1 MFQPLIDQGR
11 DMIRRLYASAEQGRD
26 AAPEASKIRP
36 SELEAWDS
44 AARGIIRTLFGADAA
59 ELAWWQALAE
69 RRAALVGEA
78 MRKDIKRGEYLG
90 LIDFFHLAIGVL
102 LEFEAKYQHR
112 LAAPNAAPAPV
123 AAALADQLA
132 PPAQAPAARAANGWE
147 LTIEL
152 TGDTYHWL
160 ADAAAAREPA
170 DDEDED
176 AAARL
181 AATIIER
188 VAANSRHKQRS

>member
-1 MFQPLIDQGR
+1 
-11 DMIRRLYASAEQGRD
+11 
-26 AAPEASKIRP
+26 
-36 SELEAWDS
+36 
-44 AARGIIRTLFGADAA
+44 
-59 ELAWWQALAE
+59 
-69 RRAALVGEA
+69 

-112 LAAPNAAPAPV
+112 LAAPSAAPAPA
-123 AAALADQLA
+123 AAALAGQLA
-132 PPAQAPAARAANGWE
+132 PPAQAPAPRAANGWE
-147 LTIEL
+147 LTIAL
-152 TGDTYHWL
+152 TGDTYQWL

-170 DDEDED
+170 EDEDGD